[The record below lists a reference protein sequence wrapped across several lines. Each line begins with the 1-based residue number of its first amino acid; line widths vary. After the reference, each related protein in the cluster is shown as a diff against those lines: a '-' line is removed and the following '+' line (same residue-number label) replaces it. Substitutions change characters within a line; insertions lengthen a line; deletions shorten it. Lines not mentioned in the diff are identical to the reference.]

1 MRYMIAKCAA
11 FAVWI
16 LIGTAA
22 LFGQEKR
29 AIEPR
34 DCISVRDLLD
44 DDISWHS
51 TIKISPDGSRVAYP
65 VRIADMTTNT
75 NEIEVYVRNVTGDH
89 DQRRGDV
96 PMLRASGIGLLQW
109 RPDGRHL
116 VFLLSHKG
124 RASIELLDADTG
136 NRSRL
141 ATIGMDV
148 AEFSIDR
155 SGDTIVFSVDVSGK
169 DSTHQPTRTDSARG
183 YRIPF
188 QEPTETIWPQRKL
201 FAIYCVHG
209 VWSKP
214 LPLVLTSPLSGTR
227 MASLTYLPN
236 NGLETALSP
245 SGRFLLLNYLETSQ
259 VMPTAWKES
268 AYKRLVDSSSRI
280 NAFYLTVLYDL
291 ATGKTTLPVK
301 SPFVLSAPVWSPDGR
316 AFAVVGQP
324 TIGSSLETEESKNG
338 ILGHSAGAQLYWAE
352 PSTGSV
358 EVVASHL
365 AYPWEGPLSWEQG
378 SEMIVRLSSM
388 SNATRLERQ
397 DGRWQTKATY
407 SIPLAGSSQ
416 LATNGRILVG
426 SYSDP
431 QTPPELFEGSLGA
444 SDVHV
449 FSKLNPEFDNL
460 TIAPT
465 KEVHWRTATGFQ
477 VTGLLLLPPG
487 YVEGNRYP
495 LVIQTK
501 PFTRGFACSFGDSPS
516 FAPQPIANAGILYL
530 GLVSGKSGAQQR
542 MEDYYPKGYP
552 GFQGTGGIAEAA
564 FNMELW
570 ESAVA
575 TLDAQGLIDKNKVGI
590 IGFSRTGWYTEFIL
604 SHSATRYRAATI
616 ADNVEYSLGE
626 YWLRHDVATI
636 RAWDAMYGGPPYGS
650 TLSNWLKYSISFNLE
665 NIHTPVL
672 MEEMGDKQT
681 DSYNRLAPPRLLAES
696 FEVFTG
702 LNRLQRPVELYYYP
716 DDDHSPNHPL
726 ARLATLQRNLDWYRF
741 WLQGYERPG
750 IEDIDQYKRWRGL
763 LNLQERD
770 EQREGG
776 RPSSRQGSQ

>member
-16 LIGTAA
+16 LIGTAT

-34 DCISVRDLLD
+34 DCISVRDLQD

-75 NEIEVYVRNVTGDH
+75 NEIEVYVRNLTGDH

-183 YRIPF
+183 FRIPF

-431 QTPPELFEGSLGA
+431 QTPPELFEGSFGA

-477 VTGLLLLPPG
+477 ATGLLLLPPE
-487 YVEGNRYP
+487 YVEGTRYP